1 MKRVILE
8 SPYAGDVASN
18 EAYLRACMKDS
29 LSRGEAPFAG
39 HGFFTQVLNDEV
51 AGERFMGI
59 AASKAWTLVAQLVA
73 VYCDRGLSPG
83 MAEGINYAIGAQIPV
98 EFRWIERERL

>member
-29 LSRGEAPFAG
+29 LARGEAPFAG
-39 HGFFTQVLNDEV
+39 HGFYTQVLDDTKPDERSQ
-51 AGERFMGI
+51 GMR
-59 AASKAWTLVAQLVA
+59 ASYQWSLCAQLVA

-83 MAEGINYAIGAQIPV
+83 MAEGINFAIGAQIPV
-98 EFRWIERERL
+98 EFRWIERDRL

>member
-29 LSRGEAPFAG
+29 LARGEAPFAG
-39 HGFFTQVLNDEV
+39 HGFYTQVLDDSKPEERKQGIDASFRWAYV
-51 AGERFMGI
+51 AE
-59 AASKAWTLVAQLVA
+59 LVA
-73 VYCDRGLSPG
+73 VYCDRGLSAG
-83 MAEGINYAIGAQIPV
+83 MAQGIQYAISLKVPV
-98 EFRWIERERL
+98 EFRWIERDRL